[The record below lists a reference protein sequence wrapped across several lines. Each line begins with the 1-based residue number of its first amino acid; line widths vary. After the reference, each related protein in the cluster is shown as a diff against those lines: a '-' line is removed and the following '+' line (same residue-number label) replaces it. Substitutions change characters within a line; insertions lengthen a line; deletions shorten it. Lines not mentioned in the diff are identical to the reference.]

1 MAKKVLSIV
10 ESAYRATVEEQDD
23 TILWMNHI
31 LKNAGLDITL
41 VLRSNAVN
49 YAVKGQDASGLT
61 FGKLKV
67 SHPPK
72 LDKDLESLLEAGVP
86 VYYVREDAEERGIPQ
101 KQLIDGIKA
110 VSAKEL
116 PSMLDGFDSIWHW

>member
-61 FGKLKV
+61 FGGLTV
-67 SHPPK
+67 AHPPK
-72 LDKDLESLLEAGVP
+72 IDKDLESLLEAGVP
-86 VYYVREDAEERGIPQ
+86 VYYVREDAEERGVPQ
-101 KQLIDGIKA
+101 KQIIDGVKA

-116 PSMLDGFDSIWHW
+116 PGMLDGFDSIWHW